1 MNKPSARTAQPPVP
15 LLLALAGVALLVA
28 GVVVSLAVWRTPASL
43 VAAPTDTPLTEPTS
57 TAGTVA
63 PLPPAS
69 PPAASPPAASPPALA
84 LDAAGTPQPFWRVKQ
99 QEARARQIQEES
111 QSRTEAAVLTTA
123 PAVAVAGAAPTSPPA
138 GSPTRAVGTGG
149 QTPLAGLWAGS
160 AQELTAYLLAGNRS
174 PRFTV
179 PPATLAAYYVRYAG
193 EVGLR
198 ADVLWAQML
207 HETGFGTYGGA
218 ADPRQN
224 NFAGIGAT
232 GGGEPG
238 LWFPTAEAGVKAHIA
253 HMAAYVFTEDRAA
266 WTNSIVD
273 PRYDMV
279 RPRGAARVLADLDG
293 RWAVPGEGY
302 GAAVEQHVA
311 AINR

>member
-1 MNKPSARTAQPPVP
+1 MNRPSARTSRPPAY
-15 LLLALAGVALLVA
+15 LLLALGGIALLVA
-28 GVVVSLAVWRTPASL
+28 GVVVSLAVWRTQASPL
-43 VAAPTDTPLTEPTS
+43 AAPTDTPPAESIS

-63 PLPPAS
+63 PLRSAS
-69 PPAASPPAASPPALA
+69 PPVQA

-99 QEARARQIQEES
+99 QEARAREIQEES
-111 QSRTEAAVLTTA
+111 QSRTGAAVPTA
-123 PAVAVAGAAPTSPPA
+123 APMAAVAGAALTSPPA
-138 GSPTRAVGTGG
+138 GPPTRAVGTGG

-160 AQELTAYLLAGNRS
+160 AQELTDYLLAGNRS

-207 HETGFGTYGGA
+207 HETGFGVYGGA
-218 ADPRQN
+218 VDPRQN

-253 HMAAYVFTEDRAA
+253 HMAAYVFTEDRAT
-266 WTNSIVD
+266 WTNSTVD

-293 RWAVPGEGY
+293 RWAVPGGGY
-302 GAAVEQHVA
+302 GAAVEWHVA